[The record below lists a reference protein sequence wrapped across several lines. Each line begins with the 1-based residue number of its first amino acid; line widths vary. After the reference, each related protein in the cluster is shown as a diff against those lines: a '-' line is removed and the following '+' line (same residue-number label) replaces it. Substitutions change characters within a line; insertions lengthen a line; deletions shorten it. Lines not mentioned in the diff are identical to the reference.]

1 MLLGADYPAASLR
14 YVGTVLL
21 WVLRTR
27 PAEDPVPSYDVFDSF
42 GKQVGRVVLPKDTRL
57 AGFGQRS
64 VYLVRRDADDL
75 EYLQRY
81 AL

>member
-1 MLLGADYPAASLR
+1 VKPPFTSGAAVVAPDGA
-14 YVGTVLL
+14 L

-27 PAEDPVPSYDVFDSF
+27 PAEDKVPSYDVFDSF
-42 GKQVGRVVLPKDTRL
+42 GRQVGRVVLPRDTRL

-64 VYLVRRDADDL
+64 VYLVRTDADDL

-81 AL
+81 AM